1 MKLILRQ
8 EKFKIKSPE
17 SCKFIQM
24 WKSWKS
30 LSRKKYRNYGFYGGL

>member
-24 WKSWKS
+24 WESWKS
-30 LSRKKYRNYGFYGGL
+30 LSLIQERSMETMVL